1 MESIL
6 IILRGNSGSGK
17 TSTAKILQKKLG
29 EGTMRISQ
37 DNIRREILNV
47 RDTEDNPAIELIH
60 RLAEYGKKSNTV
72 VIVEG
77 ILAKDRYGVM
87 LCDLIDLFQQRAL
100 VYYYELSFEETL
112 KRNRTKPE
120 YESFDEATLRRWWIT
135 QDSLGIANEK
145 RLTENQT
152 QTEVIEKI
160 LLDLAFVQENQ

>member
-6 IILRGNSGSGK
+6 IILRGNSGSDK
-17 TSTAKILQKKLG
+17 TSTAKSLQKKLG

-47 RDTEDNPAIELIH
+47 RDTEDNPAIDLIH
-60 RLAEYGKKSNTV
+60 RLAEYGKKSNTI

-77 ILAKDRYGVM
+77 ILAKNRYCAM
-87 LCDLIDLFQQRAL
+87 LRDLIDLFQQRAL

-135 QDSLGIANEK
+135 QDSLGVANEK
-145 RLTENQT
+145 RLTEDQT
-152 QTEVIEKI
+152 QAEVIEKI
-160 LLDLAFVQENQ
+160 LLDLAFFQENQ